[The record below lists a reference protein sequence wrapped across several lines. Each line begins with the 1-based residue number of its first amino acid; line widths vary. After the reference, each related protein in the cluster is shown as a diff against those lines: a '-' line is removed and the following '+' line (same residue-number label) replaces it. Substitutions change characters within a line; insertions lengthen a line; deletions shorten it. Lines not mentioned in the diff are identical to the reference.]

1 LSKRIQVLAWT
12 GWRLNRRSGKP
23 IGSIRKAWQTA
34 TEKATIPW
42 LRPHDL
48 RRSAARNLL
57 RSGEDSR
64 QREVATETSQDI
76 QDVEGIAEAVL
87 GDGATP
93 QNRTGDTVIFSCSR
107 ELQPNTPISATPDQ
121 LKLSRTDRSRYE
133 EA

>member
-64 QREVATETSQDI
+64 QREVATETPKTFRTWKASRRRCLEMVRPPRI
-76 QDVEGIAEAVL
+76 EL
-87 GDGATP
+87 GTP
-93 QNRTGDTVIFSCSR
+93 
-107 ELQPNTPISATPDQ
+107 
-121 LKLSRTDRSRYE
+121 
-133 EA
+133 